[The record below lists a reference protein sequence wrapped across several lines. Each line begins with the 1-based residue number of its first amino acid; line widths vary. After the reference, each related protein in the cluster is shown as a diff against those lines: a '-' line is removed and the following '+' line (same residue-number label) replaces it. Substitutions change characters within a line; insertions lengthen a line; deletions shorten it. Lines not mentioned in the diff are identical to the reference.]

1 MKNLWSFFA
10 FPFPVVPAGSPGTGK
25 SILLIYK
32 KNTFPFPVVPGKKTK
47 IGKSIYRCFYWDFNN
62 FPTSRAFPITT

>member
-32 KNTFPFPVVPGKKTK
+32 KNTFPFPVVPGKKNENWEVN
-47 IGKSIYRCFYWDFNN
+47 IPLFLLGF
-62 FPTSRAFPITT
+62 